1 MSPSLNLC
9 ILFQRL
15 KNRHLQGQDNPAP
28 AFLYRELSMQQ
39 LNLLLT
45 SLPDGILLGFVYGL
59 AAMGLTLIWGV
70 MNVINLSHGPIIAL
84 GMFSTFFIYTRL
96 GVNPYVGVIPIAI
109 LGLLVGILIY
119 TVAVHRVINAPH
131 LSSLLATFSVN
142 MIIIGLGT
150 AALTTS
156 PYNVDFSAGSVKLGS
171 TNLLGSRLIA
181 ALVTMLFTSGLYL
194 FLYRTRPGK
203 YIRAVANNRSA
214 AELMGIPSTRIL
226 ALSFGLGTM
235 LAAVSGAL
243 IATFFPFSI
252 LSGSGYEIKSFVIGV
267 LGGLGNPI
275 GALFGGLILGI
286 LESAIP
292 AFMESS
298 WVPVIEF
305 GLFVVILLVRPSGL
319 FGAKK

>member
-1 MSPSLNLC
+1 M
-9 ILFQRL
+9 
-15 KNRHLQGQDNPAP
+15 
-28 AFLYRELSMQQ
+28 EQ
-39 LNLLLT
+39 LNLLLS

-70 MNVINLSHGPIIAL
+70 MNVINLAHGPIIAL
-84 GMFSTFFIYTRL
+84 GMFSTFFVYTRL
-96 GVNPYVGVIPIAI
+96 GLNPYAGVIPIAI

-119 TVAVHRVINAPH
+119 AVAVHRVINAPH

-156 PYNVDFSAGSVKLGS
+156 PYNVDFSAGSIKLGS
-171 TNLLGSRLIA
+171 TTLLGTRLIA
-181 ALVTMLFTSGLYL
+181 ALVTMLFTGGLYL
-194 FLYRTRPGK
+194 FLYRTSPGK
-203 YIRAVANNRSA
+203 FIRAVANNRAA

-252 LSGSGYEIKSFVIGV
+252 LAGSGYELKSFVIGV

-286 LESAIP
+286 LEGIVP
-292 AFMESS
+292 AFMETS

-305 GLFVVILLVRPSGL
+305 SLFVLILLVRPSGL

>member
-1 MSPSLNLC
+1 
-9 ILFQRL
+9 
-15 KNRHLQGQDNPAP
+15 
-28 AFLYRELSMQQ
+28 MQQ
-39 LNLLLT
+39 FNLLLT
-45 SLPDGILLGFVYGL
+45 SLPDGILLGFVYGV

-84 GMFSTFFIYTRL
+84 GMFGTFILFINM
-96 GVNPYVGVIPIAI
+96 GINPYIGLLLIAA
-109 LGLLVGILIY
+109 LGLLLGILIY
-119 TVAVHRVINAPH
+119 FAAVHRVINAPH

-142 MIIIGLGT
+142 MIIIGIGT
-150 AALTTS
+150 AAFTTS
-156 PYNVDFSAGSVKLGS
+156 PYNVDFNMGSFRLGA
-171 TNLLGSRLIA
+171 TTILGTRLIA
-181 ALVTMLFTSGLYL
+181 ALISILFTAGLYL

-203 YIRAVANNRSA
+203 FIRAVTNNRAA

-252 LSGSGYEIKSFVIGV
+252 LSGSSYELKSFVIGV

-275 GALFGGLILGI
+275 GALFGGLILGV
-286 LESAIP
+286 LEGIIP
-292 AFMESS
+292 AFLNTS

-305 GLFVVILLVRPSGL
+305 GLFVVILLIRPNGL
-319 FGAKK
+319 FGAKQ